1 MIAFAL
7 SSRGEAG
14 QAEVL
19 LDGLPRENKA
29 GRPML
34 DIVHDAVENT
44 IRSIPPQRRK
54 DAEVVREAVRRGV
67 RSAVEGAW
75 GKRPI
80 TKILITRAPR

>member
-1 MIAFAL
+1 MVAFAL
-7 SSRGEAG
+7 SQRGEAG
-14 QAEVL
+14 QAEVV
-19 LDGLPRENKA
+19 LDGIPRENEA

-34 DIVHDAVENT
+34 DIVHDTVENT

-54 DAEVVREAVRRGV
+54 DMEVVREAVRRGV
-67 RSAVEGAW
+67 RSAVENAW